1 MENIMKFEGSKSII
15 QRVLIISTFLKSPLK
30 IINSSRC
37 EDVQTLIYNLTKLGF
52 NFQEENNS
60 LMISPTQKIINSQ
73 ELFIQNSGTA
83 LRLLISRLA
92 IMKGIKTSVDCS
104 VQLKK
109 RPIKP
114 LLEILQKVEAD
125 INYKK
130 FPIEIN
136 GKILKGGKI
145 EIPANIS
152 SQFISSILLVAPCF
166 TADTELILK
175 GKIVSRTYIKLT
187 QKIMKDFGVESEFK
201 RNRIFV
207 PANQEYKNPEEY
219 HIEPDFSSA
228 CYFWA
233 LGALS
238 SSPIFTEGGS
248 KEFSQ
253 PDFRFLKILSKMG
266 AKIQRKPNY
275 ISVRKGNLIGIEI
288 DMKEIPDQVPTL
300 AVLSL
305 FAESKTKIKNIHH
318 LKYKE
323 SNRISGLIN
332 ELQKIGCNIKYEK
345 GVLLIH
351 PLKMKPLKVKLH
363 SYQDH
368 RLVMA
373 FYILKTKFPYL
384 TISDEQVVKKSYPD
398 FFEDIKGLKL
408 IS

>member
-1 MENIMKFEGSKSII
+1 MGNIIKFEGSKSII
-15 QRVLIISTFLKSPLK
+15 QRVLIISTFLKSPLR
-30 IINSSRC
+30 IINSSKC
-37 EDVQTLIYNLTKLGF
+37 EDVQTLIFNLKKLGF
-52 NFQEENNS
+52 NFQNKDRS
-60 LMISPTQKIINSQ
+60 LIILPPQKIRNSQ
-73 ELFIQNSGTA
+73 KLFIQNSGTA
-83 LRLLISRLA
+83 LRLLLSRLVM
-92 IMKGIKTSVDCS
+92 MKDIKTSVDCS

-114 LLEILQKVEAD
+114 LLKILQNLGAN
-125 INYKK
+125 INYQP

-145 EIPANIS
+145 DIPADIS
-152 SQFISSILLVAPCF
+152 SQFISSILLVAPYFC
-166 TADTELILK
+166 TDLELILK

-187 QKIMKDFGVESEFK
+187 QEIMKDFGVESEFK

-207 PANQEYKNPEEY
+207 PANQQYKNPEEY
-219 HIEPDFSSA
+219 YVEPDFSSA

-238 SSPIFTEGGS
+238 SFPIFTEGGS
-248 KEFSQ
+248 KKYFQ
-253 PDFRFLKILSKMG
+253 PDFQFLKILSKMG

-275 ISVRKGNLIGIEI
+275 MSVRKGNLIGIEI
-288 DMKEIPDQVPTL
+288 DMKDIPDQVPTL

-323 SNRISGLIN
+323 SNRISGLVN

-345 GVLLIH
+345 EVLKIY
-351 PLKMKPLKVKLH
+351 PLKKKPLQAKLY

-384 TISDEQVVKKSYPD
+384 TISDEQVVKKSYPN
-398 FFEDIKGLKL
+398 FFEDLKALKL

>member
-1 MENIMKFEGSKSII
+1 MRNIIKFEGSKSII
-15 QRVLIISTFLKSPLK
+15 QRVLIISSFLKSPLR

-37 EDVQTLIYNLTKLGF
+37 EDVQTLIRNLTKLGF
-52 NFQEENNS
+52 NFQEEGKS
-60 LMISPTQKIINSQ
+60 LIISPPQKVRNSQ
-73 ELFIQNSGTA
+73 ELFIQNSGTT
-83 LRLLISRLA
+83 LRLLLSRLSM
-92 IMKGIKTSVDCS
+92 MKDIQVSVDCS
-104 VQLKK
+104 IQLKK

-114 LLEILQKVEAD
+114 LLEILKKLEAN
-125 INYKK
+125 INYQQ

-136 GKILKGGKI
+136 GKILNGGKI
-145 EIPANIS
+145 EIPADIS
-152 SQFISSILLVAPCF
+152 SQFISSILLVAPYF
-166 TADTELILK
+166 NTDLELILK
-175 GKIVSRTYIKLT
+175 GKIVSRSYIKLT
-187 QKIMKDFGVESEFK
+187 QKIMKDFGAESEFQ

-207 PANQEYKNPEEY
+207 PANQQYKNPEEY

-238 SSPIFTEGGS
+238 SNPIYTESS
-248 KEFSQ
+248 KKMKIQ
-253 PDFRFLKILSKMG
+253 PDFQFLKILSKMG

-275 ISVRKGNLIGIEI
+275 ISVSKGNLVGIEI
-288 DMKEIPDQVPTL
+288 DMKDIPDQVPTL

-323 SNRISGLIN
+323 SNRIFGLVK

-345 GVLLIH
+345 EVLLIH
-351 PLKMKPLKVKLH
+351 PLKKKPLKAKLH

-373 FYILKTKFPYL
+373 FYIFKTKFPYL

>member
-1 MENIMKFEGSKSII
+1 MRNIIKFEGSKSII
-15 QRVLIISTFLKSPLK
+15 LRVLIVSSFLKTPLK

-37 EDVQTLIYNLTKLGF
+37 EDVKTFIFNLTKLGF
-52 NFQEENNS
+52 NFQKEDRT
-60 LMISPTQKIINSQ
+60 LLISPPKKIRNSQ

-83 LRLLISRLA
+83 LRLLLSRLA
-92 IMKGIKTSVDCS
+92 MMKDIKSSIDYS
-104 VQLKK
+104 IQLKK
-109 RPIKP
+109 RPIKA
-114 LLEILQKVEAD
+114 LLEILKKLEAN
-125 INYKK
+125 INYQE

-145 EIPANIS
+145 EIPADIS
-152 SQFISSILLVAPCF
+152 SQFISSILLVAPYF
-166 TADTELILK
+166 DADLELILK
-175 GKIVSRTYIKLT
+175 GKIVSRSYIKLT

-207 PANQEYKNPEEY
+207 PANQKYKNLEEY
-219 HIEPDFSSA
+219 YVEPDFSSA

-238 SSPIFTEGGS
+238 SSAIFTEGGS

-253 PDFRFLKILSKMG
+253 PDFQFLRILRKMG
-266 AKIQRKPNY
+266 AKIQRKSNF

-288 DMKEIPDQVPTL
+288 NMKDMPDQVPTL

-323 SNRISGLIN
+323 SNRISGLVN

-345 GVLLIH
+345 EVLLIH
-351 PLKMKPLKVKLH
+351 PLKKKPPQKELN

-368 RLVMA
+368 RLFMA
-373 FYILKTKFPYL
+373 FYILKMKFPYL
-384 TISDEQVVKKSYPD
+384 TISDEQAVKKSYPD
-398 FFEDIKGLKL
+398 FFRDLEALKL

>member
-1 MENIMKFEGSKSII
+1 MENIIKFEGSKSII
-15 QRVLIISTFLKSPLK
+15 QRVLIISTFLKSPLR
-30 IINSSRC
+30 IINFSKC
-37 EDVQTLIYNLTKLGF
+37 EDVQTLIFNLTKLGF
-52 NFQEENNS
+52 SFQNGDEF
-60 LMISPTQKIINSQ
+60 LLISPPQEIRNSQ

-83 LRLLISRLA
+83 LRLLLSRLVM
-92 IMKGIKTSVDCS
+92 MKDMKTSIDFS
-104 VQLKK
+104 TQLKK
-109 RPIKP
+109 RPIKS
-114 LLEILQKVEAD
+114 LIKILQNLGAD
-125 INYKK
+125 INYQQ

-136 GKILKGGKI
+136 GKVLNGGKI
-145 EIPANIS
+145 EIHADVS
-152 SQFISSILLVAPCF
+152 SQFISSILLVAPYF
-166 TADTELILK
+166 DADIELILK
-175 GKIVSRTYIKLT
+175 GKIVSRPYIKLT
-187 QKIMKDFGVESEFK
+187 QKVMKDFGVESEFK

-207 PANQEYKNPEEY
+207 SANQQYKNPAEY
-219 HIEPDFSSA
+219 HVESDFSSA

-238 SSPIFTEGGS
+238 SSPIYTEGGS

-253 PDFRFLKILSKMG
+253 PDFQFLKILSKMG
-266 AKIQRKPNY
+266 AKIQRKTNF
-275 ISVRKGNLIGIEI
+275 ISVRKGNLVGIEI
-288 DMKEIPDQVPTL
+288 DMKDIPDQVPTL
-300 AVLSL
+300 AVLAL

-323 SNRISGLIN
+323 SNRIFGLVK

-345 GVLLIH
+345 EVLIIH
-351 PLKMKPLKVKLH
+351 PLKKKPLKAKLH